1 MSSNG
6 VRTVR
11 PTSAGQQTAL
21 QSSRLPRPELV
32 ADNVWA
38 IAAPIPEGGVTYT
51 LSYVLLSGDS
61 ASFSILDPGWD
72 SPGNLDALHRS
83 LGLIGLTL
91 EHLSTVVATH
101 HHPDHL
107 GIAATLRAMTGARVV
122 LSREERAVL
131 THQLSPELRSPASYS
146 RVLEAWGVPAAR
158 RGELT
163 AAFARPPAFSDIEPD
178 LLLDDGDMLD
188 LGSHSLTALATPGHT
203 GGHLCFAD
211 NERKL
216 LYTGDH
222 ILPQI
227 HSGFG
232 LGSRP
237 GDKPLPDYLASLQSL
252 QRFGGYEVLP
262 GHEFRFRG
270 LDARAAEIC
279 SHHLRRTQR
288 IADLLPEL
296 GDASVWDYSCRLH
309 GAGWP
314 RLHGFFLH
322 AALRQTELHLELARS
337 GLLEGLVARCPEPG
351 TETNTGDFP
360 SVSAGSAG

>member
-6 VRTVR
+6 VHTVH
-11 PTSAGQQTAL
+11 PTSAGQLAAL
-21 QSSRLPRPELV
+21 QSGQLPRPERV
-32 ADNVWA
+32 ADKVWA
-38 IAAPIPEGGVTYT
+38 IAAPIPEGSVTYT
-51 LSYVLLSGDS
+51 LSYVLVSADS

-72 SPGNLDALHRS
+72 SPVNLDALHRS

-91 EHLSTVVATH
+91 AHLSTIVATH

-107 GIAATLRAMTGARVV
+107 GTAATLKALTGARVV

-131 THQLSPELRSPASYS
+131 THQLSSELRSPASYTP
-146 RVLEAWGVPAAR
+146 VLEAWGVPVAR
-158 RGELT
+158 RAELL

-178 LLLDDGDMLD
+178 LLLDNGDVLD
-188 LGSHSLTALATPGHT
+188 LGGHTLTVVATPGHT

-211 NERKL
+211 DQRGL
-216 LYTGDH
+216 LYSGDH

-232 LGSRP
+232 LGSLP
-237 GDKPLPDYLASLQSL
+237 ADKPLPDYLTSLQSL

-270 LDARAAEIC
+270 LDARAADIC

-296 GDASVWDYSCRLH
+296 GDAPVWDYARRTHGPGWSRLS
-309 GAGWP
+309 
-314 RLHGFFLH
+314 GFFLH
-322 AALRQTELHLELARS
+322 AALRQTEMHLDLARS
-337 GLLEGLVARCPEPG
+337 GPAVLGALAEAA
-351 TETNTGDFP
+351 
-360 SVSAGSAG
+360 SAGRAG